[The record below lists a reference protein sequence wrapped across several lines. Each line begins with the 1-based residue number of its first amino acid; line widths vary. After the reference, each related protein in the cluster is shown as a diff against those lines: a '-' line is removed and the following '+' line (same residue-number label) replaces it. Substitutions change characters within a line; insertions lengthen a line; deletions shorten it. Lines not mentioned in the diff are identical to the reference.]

1 MRLILCLLLTI
12 SLGLLSKA
20 HMPLQDAV
28 DLTAFAMPDGTLPV
42 LCLDGGADHSK
53 SGHCPDCQGGALVAL
68 PIAYV
73 IWHGIPR
80 AYRPAL
86 PAPMAIQRAEIAP
99 QARGP
104 PSVLM

>member
-1 MRLILCLLLTI
+1 MRLILCLILTM

-28 DLTAFAMPDGTLPV
+28 DLTAYAMPDGTLPV

-53 SGHCPDCQGGALVAL
+53 SGHCPDCQGGALADV
-68 PIAYV
+68 PV
-73 IWHGIPR
+73 VRVSWQGVPR
-80 AYRPAL
+80 VYRPAR
-86 PAPMAIQRAEIAP
+86 PARMVLQRAEIVP